1 MKDIYN
7 LNNYTKYINDIV
19 NRPIWAKEEKD
30 EVTEE
35 ITDKENCVTTI
46 VNVKTVYTDKINYV
60 AFDYVTEQD
69 KEDVKQCVITT
80 LLEILKRVE
89 KTGFL
94 DNKQRYSIK
103 DKKDEEII
111 KLIGTFLRNNSRY
124 GIYKILKID
133 SKDRYAK
140 SLDEIREKEVFV
152 NKTDT
157 ERDVITRLLIKDV
170 VKKFLKNRDKLDTML
185 FYNKFAELAVDLDA
199 IDVATTQVKDIQKNK
214 NKKRR
219 KICLNWT
226 DADIAYMCGVSV
238 QTVCSR
244 KKKLIADFKQVYL
257 KDIKPYL

>member
-19 NRPIWAKEEKD
+19 NRPIWAKEEKE
-30 EVTEE
+30 EVIEE

-46 VNVKTVYTDKINYV
+46 VNTKTVYTDKINYV

-69 KEDVKQCVITT
+69 KEDVKQCVIVT

-103 DKKDEEII
+103 DKSEEDIVR
-111 KLIGTFLRNNSRY
+111 LIAKFLRNNSRY

-133 SKDRYAK
+133 SKDRYAE
-140 SLDEIREKEVFV
+140 SLDEMREISM

-170 VKKFLKNRDKLDTML
+170 VKNFLKNRDKLDTML
-185 FYNKFAELAVDLDA
+185 FYNKFAELVVDLDA

-219 KICLNWT
+219 KICLNWI